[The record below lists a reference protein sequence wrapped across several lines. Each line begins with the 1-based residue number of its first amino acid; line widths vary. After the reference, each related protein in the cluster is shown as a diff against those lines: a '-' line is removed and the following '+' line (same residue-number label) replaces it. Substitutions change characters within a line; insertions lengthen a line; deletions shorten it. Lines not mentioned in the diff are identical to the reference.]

1 MKKIGK
7 ASILLVVLLLTC
19 LIMAGTKTFDLHAR
33 LQQHAVAAESARK
46 ERAEKEQAYR
56 DRLADWV
63 YQNSSKIARAATR
76 PIVDEAMRYDHP
88 LLLLALIQAESEFS
102 PTAKSAAEAVGLGQ
116 IRWSVW
122 GKTLMKAGICKEAR
136 DLYDIATNIRAA
148 NYILIYEIKA
158 TNGNFIKALENYV
171 GGKHKRYVD
180 QVAYNHLHLAMIKK

>member
-1 MKKIGK
+1 MKRLFPIILALFLIVGVVVGNTFVRPHLVSLGEATAREQAKIEQ
-7 ASILLVVLLLTC
+7 A
-19 LIMAGTKTFDLHAR
+19 
-33 LQQHAVAAESARK
+33 Q
-46 ERAEKEQAYR
+46 KEQAYR

-63 YQNSSKIARAATR
+63 YRNSSKIARSATR
-76 PIVDEAMRYDHP
+76 PIVDEAMKYDHP

-102 PTAKSAAEAVGLGQ
+102 PTAQSSAQAVGLGQ